1 MKTRTRI
8 VLIVVIALVAAGF
21 GVAFYADTIAKGAV
35 VKGSEQALGVST
47 SVGGVRLG
55 VLGGDFGISSY
66 EVRSPEGFAGE
77 HLFRLERADLSVGMK
92 TVLRDTV
99 VIERLSLDGIALDLE
114 MVDGKTNYG
123 AVLDHMRGMSR
134 RPGAGPGA
142 TPGDKPEKSLVI
154 DEVVIRGIT
163 ARARMS
169 ASKLGVER
177 EVTVEVPEIRL
188 QGVGRKQGGV
198 TLAELVSVVLA
209 RVMDAVLRE
218 GGDIPDQ
225 LRAALDGRVKGLLRA
240 HRRLIEGVSLSGGED
255 AVKEAK
261 DEAVDKA
268 KDAIQ
273 GLLKDN

>member
-1 MKTRTRI
+1 
-8 VLIVVIALVAAGF
+8 
-21 GVAFYADTIAKGAV
+21 
-35 VKGSEQALGVST
+35 
-47 SVGGVRLG
+47 
-55 VLGGDFGISSY
+55 
-66 EVRSPEGFAGE
+66 
-77 HLFRLERADLSVGMK
+77 
-92 TVLRDTV
+92 
-99 VIERLSLDGIALDLE
+99 
-114 MVDGKTNYG
+114 
-123 AVLDHMRGMSR
+123 
-134 RPGAGPGA
+134 
-142 TPGDKPEKSLVI
+142 
-154 DEVVIRGIT
+154 
-163 ARARMS
+163 
-169 ASKLGVER
+169 
-177 EVTVEVPEIRL
+177 VEVPEIRL